1 MFLKILV
8 SIFSIFVFIK
18 NVSFSKYENDVNKN
32 LLGSL
37 SIMLV
42 SFVSVVFLNVVLFF
56 IDYWHIWGRGCF
68 VSILTHLGT
77 ELFCFNFDTFGDG
90 VVWHI
95 NQRWQKL
102 KLCKSR
108 KIINHGV
115 QSAQLG
121 TFKHNW

>member
-42 SFVSVVFLNVVLFF
+42 SFVSVVSLNVVLFF
-56 IDYWHIWGRGCF
+56 IDY
-68 VSILTHLGT
+68 
-77 ELFCFNFDTFGDG
+77 
-90 VVWHI
+90 
-95 NQRWQKL
+95 
-102 KLCKSR
+102 
-108 KIINHGV
+108 
-115 QSAQLG
+115 
-121 TFKHNW
+121 

>member
-56 IDYWHIWGRGCF
+56 IDY
-68 VSILTHLGT
+68 
-77 ELFCFNFDTFGDG
+77 
-90 VVWHI
+90 
-95 NQRWQKL
+95 
-102 KLCKSR
+102 
-108 KIINHGV
+108 
-115 QSAQLG
+115 
-121 TFKHNW
+121 